1 MIFLRD
7 GDQVYVKFYLLFFSN
22 LKLILFVVFFF
33 LKKKDEIMNYD
44 PDAVQ
49 PTAQELEEIS
59 KLMSQQTLEQ
69 CIQSLKESQ
78 NIFVQVNSFPTNF
91 FF

>member
-1 MIFLRD
+1 
-7 GDQVYVKFYLLFFSN
+7 
-22 LKLILFVVFFF
+22 
-33 LKKKDEIMNYD
+33 MNYD